1 MTISLS
7 VQKDSIVVP
16 SGIILAGGMGTRLS
30 PLTNVTS
37 KQLLPVYDKPMIY
50 YPIATLMLA
59 GVVDFVIVV
68 KPEDRGQFETL
79 LGDGTDF
86 GISIRYV
93 EQKYPG
99 GIPEAFLLTEHLL
112 KNRDVFLILGDNLF
126 VGGGVGRDLMIEDEF
141 NGARIFSYEVDNPS
155 LYGNLKLGLENEII
169 DIVEK
174 PISPFSRYAVTGLY
188 FFDSSVFEYA
198 KSLKPSARGELEITD
213 LLRIYLQKE
222 SLQNT
227 ILSRGTAWLD
237 TGNFEDLFSAGEYVR
252 IIQQRQ
258 GAYIACLEEIAL
270 RLGLIAS
277 DNCIIRE
284 KSEIQSDY
292 GRYLK
297 RILNEGL
304 SIEPS

>member
-1 MTISLS
+1 M
-7 VQKDSIVVP
+7 VP
-16 SGIILAGGMGTRLS
+16 SGIILAGGLGTRLA
-30 PLTNVTS
+30 PLTSVTS

-59 GVVDFVIVV
+59 GVIDFVLVI
-68 KPEDRGQFETL
+68 KPEDRSQFEAL
-79 LGDGTDF
+79 LGHGKDF

-93 EQKYPG
+93 EQHNPG

-112 KNRDVFLILGDNLF
+112 KNKNVFLILGDNLF
-126 VGGGVGRDLMIEDEF
+126 VGGGLGRDLMIRDQF
-141 NGARIFSYEVDNPS
+141 SGARIFSYEVENPS
-155 LYGNLKLGLENEII
+155 LYGNLKLGSDNEIV
-169 DIVEK
+169 DIIEK

-188 FFDSSVFEYA
+188 CFDSRVFEYA
-198 KSLKPSARGELEITD
+198 KLLTPSARGELEITD
-213 LLRIYLQKE
+213 LLKIYLRNK
-222 SLQNT
+222 SLSNI

-237 TGNFEDLFSAGEYVR
+237 TGNFEDLFSAAEYIR

-270 RLGLIAS
+270 RLGLVNPGNLSIQ
-277 DNCIIRE
+277 R

-292 GRYLK
+292 GKYLK

-304 SIEPS
+304 TVEPT

>member
-1 MTISLS
+1 M
-7 VQKDSIVVP
+7 VP
-16 SGIILAGGMGTRLS
+16 SGIILAGGMGTRLF
-30 PLTNVTS
+30 PLTSVTS

-59 GVVDFVIVV
+59 GVVDFVLVA
-68 KPEDRGQFETL
+68 KPEDRNQFETL
-79 LGDGTDF
+79 LGDGADF

-93 EQKYPG
+93 EQVHPG

-112 KNRDVFLILGDNLF
+112 NDRNIFLILGDNLF
-126 VGGGVGRDLMIEDEF
+126 VGGGVGRDLTIGERF
-141 NGARIFSYEVDNPS
+141 TGAQIFSYEVDNPS
-155 LYGNLKLGLENEII
+155 LYGNLKLGAKNEII

-174 PISPFSRYAVTGLY
+174 PVKPFSRYAVTGLY
-188 FFDSSVFEYA
+188 CFDSKVFEYA
-198 KSLKPSARGELEITD
+198 KLLKPSTRGELEITD
-213 LLRIYLQKE
+213 LLKMYLLKN
-222 SLQNT
+222 SLKNT

-270 RLGLIAS
+270 RLGLINS
-277 DNCIIRE
+277 SNYSIQK
-284 KSEIQSDY
+284 KSEINSDY
-292 GRYLK
+292 GRYVK

-304 SIEPS
+304 SVEPS